1 MATRGETTTKLLSRM
16 RAGDRFAFD
25 GYFERHSARVLVYI
39 NYNMGDR
46 LRRKID
52 PADIL
57 QNLYLKIYKNFDA
70 FCTRIEEQGSH
81 RVLIRMADHA
91 ITEAYR
97 HHFKVAGRDARRERT
112 AAFLKSESGNTM
124 GLVDW
129 VPSDAT
135 SITARVTR
143 DEEYRRVMSMLQHL
157 SPLEQYVT
165 VARVIEGVPA
175 QEIGERLG
183 KTRGAIQMIVARA
196 RDKLRD
202 RLGSDDTSVKG
213 AKKANARPKRGK
225 R

>member
-1 MATRGETTTKLLSRM
+1 MTAKGETTPELLSRM
-16 RAGDRFAFD
+16 RAGDHFAFD

-39 NYNMGDR
+39 NYNMGER

-57 QNLYLKIYKNFDA
+57 QNLYLKIDKSFDA
-70 FCTRIEEQGSH
+70 FCTRIEERGSH

-97 HHFKVAGRDARRERT
+97 YHFKVAGRDARRERT
-112 AAFLKSESGNTM
+112 AGFMQSEDGDTLN
-124 GLVDW
+124 LIDW

-143 DEEYRRVMSMLQHL
+143 DDEYRRVMSMLKYL

-165 VARVIEGVPA
+165 VARVIEDVPA

-183 KTRGAIQMIVARA
+183 KSRGTVQMIVARA
-196 RDKLRD
+196 RDKLRA
-202 RLGSDDTSVKG
+202 RLGSDDTNLRR
-213 AKKANARPKRGK
+213 KKR
-225 R
+225 

>member
-1 MATRGETTTKLLSRM
+1 MTTKGDTTPDLLSRM

-25 GYFERHSARVLVYI
+25 RYFERHSARVLVYI

-57 QNLYLKIYKNFDA
+57 QNLYLKIYKSFET
-70 FCTRIEEQGSH
+70 FCARIEERGSH

-97 HHFKVAGRDARRERT
+97 YHFKVAGRDARRERT
-112 AAFLKSESGNTM
+112 AAFLKSESGDPMN
-124 GLVDW
+124 LLDW

-143 DEEYRRVMSMLQHL
+143 DEEYRRVMSMLKHL

-165 VARVIEGVPA
+165 VARVIENVPA
-175 QEIGERLG
+175 QEIAERLG
-183 KTRGAIQMIVARA
+183 KPRGTIQMIVARA
-196 RDKLRD
+196 RDKLRA
-202 RLGSDDTSVKG
+202 RIGSDETNRRD
-213 AKKANARPKRGK
+213 AENAEARPKRGK

>member
-1 MATRGETTTKLLSRM
+1 MTRSGETTPELLSKM

-25 GYFERHSARVLVYI
+25 RYFERHSAKVLIYI
-39 NYNMGDR
+39 NYNMGER

-57 QNLYLKIYKNFDA
+57 QNIYLKIYKNFET
-70 FCTRIEEQGSH
+70 FCARIEERGSQ

-97 HHFKVAGRDARRERT
+97 YHFKVAGRDARRERT
-112 AAFLKSESGNTM
+112 AAFLKSEDGEP
-124 GLVDW
+124 LDLFDW

-143 DEEYRRVMSMLQHL
+143 DEEYQRVMGMLKHL

-165 VARVIEGVPA
+165 VARVIENVPA
-175 QEIGERLG
+175 QDIGERLG
-183 KTRGAIQMIVARA
+183 KSRGAIQMIVARA
-196 RDKLRD
+196 RDKLRA
-202 RLGSDDTSVKG
+202 RLGEKSKAGDTD
-213 AKKANARPKRGK
+213 
-225 R
+225 